1 MTATIHPIRVR
12 KPNRRPAAFPNA
24 TVHAP
29 LPQMTPEQAARWLAI
44 YEAESAR
51 RGLPPLGSR

>member
-1 MTATIHPIRVR
+1 MATVTPIRTR
-12 KPNRRPAAFPNA
+12 KPNRRRGALPAAP
-24 TVHAP
+24 VVQAP